1 MSNLIVLT
9 WPALKI
15 TKEQHW
21 TAYKSIQKLQC
32 LQHLPVSK
40 LSIVVSGPTSSSF
53 SSSGSSRPPVTMTT
67 STSPELETGQCK
79 QNRNYR
85 ANIPN
90 TNQTSVRPVVPRSS
104 TPSPSKSST
113 PLPHCCGTREQQ
125 WLSARTGNQFTV
137 YNDYLLVWKGHWI
150 TVHND
155 YLPAWKGL
163 PTCLEGT
170 TYLPGKDYLP
180 RGKGQRIIVNS
191 VYLPRR
197 KRQWII
203 VHYILAWIG

>member
-1 MSNLIVLT
+1 MFTTLTCIKIEHCRVRSHIFKLLQQRLIKAPCNHDNKHKSLT
-9 WPALKI
+9 GNWTVQ
-15 TKEQHW
+15 TKQE
-21 TAYKSIQKLQC
+21 LQ
-32 LQHLPVSK
+32 SK
-40 LSIVVSGPTSSSF
+40 YS
-53 SSSGSSRPPVTMTT
+53 
-67 STSPELETGQCK
+67 K
-79 QNRNYR
+79 H
-85 ANIPN
+85 
-90 TNQTSVRPVVPRSS
+90 QTSVLPVVPRNS
-104 TPSPSKSST
+104 TPSTSKSST

-163 PTCLEGT
+163 LTCLEGT